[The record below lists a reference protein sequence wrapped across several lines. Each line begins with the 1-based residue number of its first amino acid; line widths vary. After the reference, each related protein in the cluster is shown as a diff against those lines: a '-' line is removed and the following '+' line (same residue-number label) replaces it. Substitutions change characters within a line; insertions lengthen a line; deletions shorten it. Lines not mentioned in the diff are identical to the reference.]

1 MRTRENEEETLR
13 ARVCSRRN
21 HTEGN
26 CNGRDI
32 RMSAPVGDR
41 VTLEFSCIHSSREQ
55 ANLARAKA
63 GILLRSEPNNG
74 G

>member
-1 MRTRENEEETLR
+1 MKKKHLEQGYAREETTLR
-13 ARVCSRRN
+13 AIVMERTSVCLPRRR
-21 HTEGN
+21 H
-26 CNGRDI
+26 
-32 RMSAPVGDR
+32 R